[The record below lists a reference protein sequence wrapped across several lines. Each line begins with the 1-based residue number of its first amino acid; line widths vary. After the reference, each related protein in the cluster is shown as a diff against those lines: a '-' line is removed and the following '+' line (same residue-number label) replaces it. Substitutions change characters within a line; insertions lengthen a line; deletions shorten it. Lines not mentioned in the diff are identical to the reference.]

1 MADPVETT
9 PALRADA
16 ERNRQRL
23 LGAARELFAERG
35 LDVTLDDIARHAGV
49 GTGTAYRRFPNKDA
63 LITALMVE
71 RIGEMA
77 DIARTC
83 LEEPD
88 PWLGLVGYFER
99 ALTLQAAD
107 RGLKELLFSSNRG
120 GEEIAAA
127 RRSLAPLVGKLVKR
141 AKDAGVVREDLSTTD
156 LPCLN
161 FMLAT
166 LVDLGREVEPDL
178 WRRYLTIVLDGLR
191 PAREGTTPLPAGALT
206 IPQFAEAMQTWRR

>member
-1 MADPVETT
+1 MVDPTP

-23 LGAARELFAERG
+23 LDAARELFATQG
-35 LDVTLDDIARHAGV
+35 LEVTLDDIARHAGV

-63 LITALMVE
+63 LIEALMVE

-77 DIARTC
+77 GIAREC

-88 PWLGLVGYFER
+88 PWLGFVGYFEK

-107 RGLKELLFSSNRG
+107 RGLKEIMFSSNRG
-120 GEEIAAA
+120 GEEIATA

-141 AKDAGVVREDLSTTD
+141 AQDAGVVRDDLATTD
-156 LPCLN
+156 MPSIN

-166 LVDLGREVEPDL
+166 LVDLGRHVEPDL
-178 WRRYLTIVLDGLR
+178 WRRYLTLVLDGLR
-191 PAREGTTPLPAGALT
+191 PAREGTTPLPVDALPV
-206 IPQFAEAMQTWRR
+206 PQFAEAMSRWRR